1 LLSSTSSSI
10 IENFIHSVVQ
20 SHEIATGLKKLTS
33 HEQIIDYAYSKGF
46 SFTKDDWDEFV
57 LLDSESLKIP
67 VKAIS
72 SSARYD
78 PLELGFSSSFN
89 LESYADGRSRS
100 RFFLTIYNCNS
111 NP

>member
-1 LLSSTSSSI
+1 MLSSTSSSI

-57 LLDSESLKIP
+57 LLDSESLKSQSKQLAHLHDTTHWSWAFRQ
-67 VKAIS
+67 VSTWRAMLMEGADQGS
-72 SSARYD
+72 S
-78 PLELGFSSSFN
+78 
-89 LESYADGRSRS
+89 
-100 RFFLTIYNCNS
+100 
-111 NP
+111 

>member
-10 IENFIHSVVQ
+10 IENFIRSVVQ

-57 LLDSESLKIP
+57 LLDSESL
-67 VKAIS
+67 S
-72 SSARYD
+72 SQNKKSAHFDNTNHWSWAFRQV
-78 PLELGFSSSFN
+78 SSWRAM
-89 LESYADGRSRS
+89 LMEGADQGSS
-100 RFFLTIYNCNS
+100 
-111 NP
+111 

>member
-1 LLSSTSSSI
+1 MLSSTSSSI

-57 LLDSESLKIP
+57 LLDSESLKSQSKQSAHLHDMTHWSWAFRQ
-67 VKAIS
+67 VSTWRAMLMEGADQGS
-72 SSARYD
+72 S
-78 PLELGFSSSFN
+78 
-89 LESYADGRSRS
+89 
-100 RFFLTIYNCNS
+100 
-111 NP
+111 